1 MWALRHWRHITQG
14 STTIAITDH
23 SATCSLQNPS
33 KVFKNRRMANYAAEL
48 GDMDV
53 ILAHR
58 SGRVHHCPDWLSRCV
73 HEEDEETLKDLYS
86 KLSGDVAKVAVRVGL
101 RKQQI
106 LFSTETQHKRLHH
119 AIKTAAI
126 FDEQKRDGTPI
137 RSVHDFV
144 AAVSNDDRHEQQ
156 NKRQGEVHEPTRLS
170 EYYDMITP
178 VGAENCEAR
187 WDIDR
192 VVKSQANDKFSSCMK
207 HYLEKGTLPAEIK
220 QWLIDDDSLLTAMKK
235 KRHQ

>member
-1 MWALRHWRHITQG
+1 
-14 STTIAITDH
+14 
-23 SATCSLQNPS
+23 
-33 KVFKNRRMANYAAEL
+33 MANYAAEL